1 MLGSRIHSMVRIMS
15 FESLLVSQGLWKT
28 GEAKEFG
35 SGVGGMGGSGL
46 GFKVF
51 GFEFRL

>member
-1 MLGSRIHSMVRIMS
+1 MLGYMIQSMVRIMS

-35 SGVGGMGGSGL
+35 FGVGGWGVG
-46 GFKVF
+46 V
-51 GFEFRL
+51 